1 MHIQIINFGITGIT
15 EQEYVGMCE
24 SQAPAFA
31 GLPGLVSKTWLANRD
46 TRTYG
51 GVYVWEDR
59 EAMERFTK
67 TDLFNAVATHPN
79 LENVRSVD
87 FDVLDAPTRVTR
99 GLAEARV

>member
-1 MHIQIINFGITGIT
+1 MHVQIINFGLRGIT
-15 EQEYVGMCE
+15 EGDYVSMCE
-24 SQAPAFA
+24 SLAPAFA
-31 GLPGLVSKTWLANRD
+31 GLPGLVGKTWLANRD
-46 TRTYG
+46 TGTFG

-59 EAMERFTK
+59 QAMEQFTR

-99 GLAEARV
+99 GLTEASV

>member
-1 MHIQIINFGITGIT
+1 MHVQIINFALRGIT
-15 EQEYVGMCE
+15 EQDYVSMCE
-24 SQAPAFA
+24 SLAPAFA
-31 GLPGLVSKTWLANRD
+31 SLPGLVGKTWLANRD
-46 TRTYG
+46 TGTFG

-59 EAMERFTK
+59 QAMERFAK